1 MNPNQKLPAR
11 FFEFDS
17 WIREFSAL
25 YKFPWELI
33 KAQVWQE
40 SAFDPNAVSSCGA
53 VGLMQLMPETAA
65 ELLGEK
71 AKRGNGE
78 FNLFDPYINLDL
90 GVRHDRM
97 QFDRFPEIPNE
108 EERMKFALAA
118 YNGGRGYVNKA
129 IEISYDCEFGEP
141 IPAGHR
147 NARPGRWQLWCHTSA
162 YLCSPYCVIKDRKAG
177 KTLKPDY
184 RQILDYVD
192 FILEKHE
199 FIRLQTLK
207 VLGGN

>member
-1 MNPNQKLPAR
+1 MNQNQKLPAR

-17 WIREFSAL
+17 WIREFSTL
-25 YKFPWELI
+25 YKLPWKLV

-40 SAFDPNAVSSCGA
+40 SAFNPNAVSSCGA
-53 VGLMQLMPETAA
+53 VGLMQLMPETDFM
-65 ELLGEK
+65 LDRDND
-71 AKRGNGE
+71 AKDPRGNLE
-78 FNLFDPYINLDL
+78 N
-90 GVRHDRM
+90 GVRYDRWL
-97 QFDRFPEIPNE
+97 FDRFPEIPNE

-129 IEISYDCEFGEP
+129 IGISYDCEFGEP

-162 YLCSPYCVIKDRKAG
+162 YLCSPYCVIKDRKTG
-177 KTLKPDY
+177 KTLRPDY

-192 FILEKHE
+192 SILEKHE

-207 VLGGN
+207 VLGGK

>member
-1 MNPNQKLPAR
+1 MNRNQKLPENY
-11 FFEFDS
+11 FKYDS
-17 WIREFSAL
+17 WIQEFSSL
-25 YKFPWELI
+25 YKLPWQLC

-53 VGLMQLMPETAA
+53 QGLLQLMPDTDFM
-65 ELLGEK
+65 LDRDYDGK
-71 AKRGNGE
+71 DPRGNLENGIR
-78 FNLFDPYINLDL
+78 Y
-90 GVRHDRM
+90 DRWL
-97 QFDRFPEIPNE
+97 FDRFPEIPNE

-162 YLCSPYCVIKDRKAG
+162 YLCSPYCVIKDRKTG

-192 FILEKHE
+192 HIWEKYE
-199 FIRLQTLK
+199 FIKLQTLK
-207 VLGGN
+207 VLGTT

>member
-11 FFEFDS
+11 FFEFDP
-17 WIREFSAL
+17 WIREFSEV
-25 YKFPWELI
+25 YKLPWKLI

-40 SAFDPNAVSSCGA
+40 SAFNPNAVSSCGA
-53 VGLMQLMPETAA
+53 VGLMQLMPETDFM
-65 ELLGEK
+65 LDRDYDGK
-71 AKRGNGE
+71 DPRGNLENGIR
-78 FNLFDPYINLDL
+78 Y
-90 GVRHDRM
+90 DRWL
-97 QFDRFPEIPNE
+97 FDRFPEIPTE

-162 YLCSPYCVIKDRKAG
+162 YLCSPYCVIKDRKTG
-177 KTLKPDY
+177 KTLRPDY

-207 VLGGN
+207 VHGGK

>member
-11 FFEFDS
+11 FFEFDP
-17 WIREFSAL
+17 WIREFSEV
-25 YKFPWELI
+25 YKLPWKLI

-40 SAFDPNAVSSCGA
+40 SAFNPNAVSSCGA
-53 VGLMQLMPETAA
+53 VGLMQLMPETDFM
-65 ELLGEK
+65 LDRDYDGK
-71 AKRGNGE
+71 DPRGNLENGIR
-78 FNLFDPYINLDL
+78 Y
-90 GVRHDRM
+90 DRWL
-97 QFDRFPEIPNE
+97 FDRFPEIPTE

-129 IEISYDCEFGEP
+129 IEISYDCEFGDP

-147 NARPGRWQLWCHTSA
+147 NARSGRWQLWGHTSA
-162 YLCSPYCVIKDRKAG
+162 YFCSPYCVIKDRKTG
-177 KTLKPDY
+177 KSLRPEY

-207 VLGGN
+207 VLGGK

>member
-1 MNPNQKLPAR
+1 MNPNRKLPAR

-17 WIREFSAL
+17 WIQEFSSL
-25 YKFPWELI
+25 FKLPWTLI

-40 SAFDPNAVSSCGA
+40 SAFDPSAVSSCGA
-53 VGLMQLMPETAA
+53 VGLMQLMPETDFM
-65 ELLGEK
+65 LDRDYDGK
-71 AKRGNGE
+71 DPRGNLENGIR
-78 FNLFDPYINLDL
+78 Y
-90 GVRHDRM
+90 DRWL
-97 QFDRFPEIPNE
+97 FDRFPEIPNE
-108 EERMKFALAA
+108 EERMKFALSA

-162 YLCSPYCVIKDRKAG
+162 YLCSPYCVIKDRKTG

-192 FILEKHE
+192 HIWEKYE
-199 FIRLQTLK
+199 FIKLQTLK
-207 VLGGN
+207 VLGTA

>member
-1 MNPNQKLPAR
+1 MNPNQKLPQR
-11 FFEFDS
+11 FFEFDP

-25 YKFPWELI
+25 YKLPWKLV

-40 SAFDPNAVSSCGA
+40 SGFDPNAVSSCGA
-53 VGLMQLMPETAA
+53 VGLMQLMPETDFM
-65 ELLGEK
+65 LDRDYDGK
-71 AKRGNGE
+71 DPRGNLENGIR
-78 FNLFDPYINLDL
+78 Y
-90 GVRHDRM
+90 DRWL
-97 QFDRFPEIPNE
+97 FDRFPEIPNE
-108 EERMKFALAA
+108 EERMKFTLAA

-147 NARPGRWQLWCHTSA
+147 NAMPGRWQLWCHTSA
-162 YLCSPYCVIKDRKAG
+162 YLCSPYCVIKNLKTG

-184 RQILDYVD
+184 RQILDYAD

-199 FIRLQTLK
+199 FIRLQTLR
-207 VLGGN
+207 VLGGK

>member
-1 MNPNQKLPAR
+1 MNLNQKLPAR

-17 WIREFSAL
+17 WIWEFSTL
-25 YKFPWELI
+25 YKLPWKLI

-40 SAFDPNAVSSCGA
+40 SGFDPNAVSSCGA
-53 VGLMQLMPETAA
+53 VGLMQLMPETAKEMA
-65 ELLGEK
+65 QGAGGKEQGEIK
-71 AKRGNGE
+71 
-78 FNLFDPYINLDL
+78 LFDPETNLAL
-90 GVRHDRM
+90 GVNYDRWL
-97 QFDRFPEIPNE
+97 FDRFPEIPNE

-129 IEISYDCEFGEP
+129 IEISYDCEFGCE
-141 IPAGHR
+141 IPPGHKGS
-147 NARPGRWQLWCHTSA
+147 APGRWQTWCHTSA
-162 YLCSPYCVIKDRKAG
+162 YLCSPYCVIKNLETG

-192 FILEKHE
+192 HIWEKYE

-207 VLGGN
+207 VMNS